1 MSSEGVKQMRGRQAP
16 PKHERKSAPI
26 IKNIDDEEQNELS
39 DEEER
44 FTDGEEEINT
54 EDNITSVINA
64 EYINLPDI
72 VKEIF
77 ENKHIDINNAF
88 TVYGFFDVSHNLDNE
103 CNFKKCGKN
112 NDIYMI
118 RYVIVA
124 IKNNNKRISF
134 DSFLK
139 THSKYDLIKYSSI
152 NVFINEKY
160 NKKLLE
166 VLNEQKDNRQKK
178 ISINSFKLVENKNK
192 EFGDYSLKLIGNTS
206 FLDNDDIIDKLKDTP
221 INNNI
226 KSAFKHSIT
235 KYMEGTKD
243 FTDFMNELEDI

>member
-1 MSSEGVKQMRGRQAP
+1 MSTTEGVKQMRGRQAP
-16 PKHERKSAPI
+16 VKQERKHSAPV
-26 IKNIDDEEQNELS
+26 IKNIDDSTDEELS
-39 DEEER
+39 
-44 FTDGEEEINT
+44 I
-54 EDNITSVINA
+54 EDNITDVIKA

-72 VKEIF
+72 IKEIF
-77 ENKHIDINNAF
+77 DIKHVDINNAF

-103 CNFKKCGKN
+103 CNFKKCGEN

-124 IKNNNKRISF
+124 FKLNNACIPF

-139 THSKYDLIKYSSI
+139 SHSKYNLIKYSSI
-152 NVFINEKY
+152 NVFINENY

-206 FLDNDDIIDKLKDTP
+206 FLDNNRIIDKLKDTP

-226 KSAFKHSIT
+226 KSAFKHMIT
-235 KYMEGTKD
+235 KYMDSTKE
-243 FTDFMNELEDI
+243 FNDFMNTLEKINL